1 MAHNKSMGNKSGEQ
15 EVSWKRLIYIRGDP
29 QSQFKNMQANELK
42 IGNEFIQLSTVG
54 TDISWCSFIR

>member
-1 MAHNKSMGNKSGEQ
+1 MGNKSGEQ

-42 IGNEFIQLSTVG
+42 TGNEFIQLSTVG